1 MHGMLCPDI
10 DVIVLRSMCDLYD
23 LYQDMTSIRNLFRLS
38 LIISFFHPIVWSL
51 SLPNSK
57 VKKDLYNSKTSCWD
71 EQTLSVSYKIKKDDD
86 RVCPPSKIRSLPL
99 GRKIF
104 PLQSLPDLSIT
115 KLSLDPPLFLMKN
128 FLSTPDEQ
136 IAMIMTAVHQGMHYS
151 GTSSGDLV
159 SQRFKSYTSWVYPEN
174 GTTVDDQD
182 GNEFENDGR
191 KVARFM
197 TELSS
202 FLFFPEYFSN
212 GDTCKKSHQC
222 TAEAVQ
228 VVRYEVG
235 GKYDTHHD
243 GYNRFLTVLCY
254 LNGIAG

>member
-1 MHGMLCPDI
+1 MK
-10 DVIVLRSMCDLYD
+10 IVT
-23 LYQDMTSIRNLFRLS
+23 QLFRLS
-38 LIISFFHPIVWSL
+38 IFISLFHTIVWGF
-51 SLPNSK
+51 SLPHSK
-57 VKKDLYNSKTSCWD
+57 IIKKQLYTSKTSCLD
-71 EQTLSVSYKIKKDDD
+71 EQETLSFSYEIKKDDD
-86 RVCPPSKIRSLPL
+86 KVCPPSTLRSLPL
-99 GRKIF
+99 GKEIF

-159 SQRFKSYTSWVYPEN
+159 SQRFKSYTSWVYPEGASDGSN
-174 GTTVDDQD
+174 LEYDNTIDDQD
-182 GNEFENDGR
+182 GDGFENDGR
-191 KVARFM
+191 TVAKFM

-202 FLFFPEYFSN
+202 FLFFPEYFAN
-212 GDTCKKSHQC
+212 GDTNQKPHQS
-222 TAEAVQ
+222 TAEPVQ

-235 GKYDTHHD
+235 GKYDMHHD